1 MVEEVSGRVRANTH
15 RSTQLV
21 RSWDSPAQ
29 ALTGCRWEASH
40 KKKEI
45 LDKLDTTP
53 LFSLNEANQNI
64 NLCLYLITLKYQ
76 LNCRSSLKP
85 NRARFLFSFLHP
97 WACRHVRK
105 EASGLTVFGPRPA
118 AVSVSVWVFGRM
130 GVWVYGPTYSTSQ
143 FFHSQCKS
151 MPTLVFVQSTS
162 SQFGRDPFHHPSIM
176 KPTLCVYD
184 TSTLTRTVDF
194 EMCKQHEWRRDT

>member
-1 MVEEVSGRVRANTH
+1 MGVCARTC
-15 RSTQLV
+15 Q
-21 RSWDSPAQ
+21 
-29 ALTGCRWEASH
+29 
-40 KKKEI
+40 KKKET
-45 LDKLDTTP
+45 LDKLDTNP
-53 LFSLNEANQNI
+53 LFSLAIKQERIRGKIIVRSKPKYKQ
-64 NLCLYLITLKYQ
+64 LITLKYQ

-85 NRARFLFSFLHP
+85 NQARFLFSFLHP

-118 AVSVSVWVFGRM
+118 AVSVSVWVFGCM

-162 SQFGRDPFHHPSIM
+162 SQFGRDPFHQPSIM
-176 KPTLCVYD
+176 KPTL
-184 TSTLTRTVDF
+184 
-194 EMCKQHEWRRDT
+194 